1 MNANATPFDA
11 LPAPQDPT
19 RDLEALARLL
29 EGLGFRLRWACE
41 GLTEEDCAAEPI
53 PGTWSIGQQIAHVV
67 VLVRFGRRALED
79 GQAPWEGEDPAYN
92 HPMGYMDALTEISKT
107 IDLLRAHPERLG
119 TSTLSAGPDHVFPAA
134 YLVNG
139 PWADALTHVGQ
150 IIVLRKAIGKPAPAV
165 QPFLGQR
172 H

>member
-1 MNANATPFDA
+1 MTPDATPFDTLA
-11 LPAPQDPT
+11 APQDPT
-19 RDLEALARLL
+19 HGLEALARLL

-41 GLTEEDCAAEPI
+41 GLTEEDCAETPI
-53 PGTWSIGQQIAHVV
+53 PGTWSIGEQIAHVV
-67 VLVRFGRRALED
+67 VLVRFGRRALEE

-92 HPMGYMDALTEISKT
+92 HPLGYMHALEEISQT
-107 IDLLRAHPERLG
+107 IGLLRKYPERLS
-119 TSTLSAGPDHVFPAA
+119 TATLSAGPEHLFPAA

-165 QPFLGQR
+165 QPFLGR
-172 H
+172 RL